1 MSEEAASLADR
12 KKVDMAEAAK
22 QSLAATDWL
31 RSLLRTVKPQ
41 DLVDASSD
49 SQGGGIFSQAAE

>member
-1 MSEEAASLADR
+1 MADM

-49 SQGGGIFSQAAE
+49 FQGGGIFSQAAE